1 MAFIIFGDMR
11 CPMVIVMAE
20 KLAIFTGLRVNCFLT
35 FSIGYMDRLFFS
47 DFFFGCQEIFGADFV
62 NGFCRA

>member
-1 MAFIIFGDMR
+1 MAFIIFGSMG

-20 KLAIFTGLRVNCFLT
+20 KLAIFAGLQVNCFLT

-62 NGFCRA
+62 DGSCCA